1 MPKLTFIEKDG
12 NRKEVD
18 APNGLSVMEI
28 AHKFDVDIEGACEGS
43 LACATCHVI
52 VSSDWFDRLDPPSE
66 DEEDMLDLAFGLTET
81 SRLGCQIIMSDE
93 LDGLE
98 VALPKDD
105 MPNLLLD

>member
-18 APNGLSVMEI
+18 APNGLSIMEI
-28 AHKFDVDIEGACEGS
+28 AHRFDVDIEGACEGS

-52 VSSDWFDRLDPPSE
+52 VDPDWFDRLDPPSE

-93 LDGLE
+93 LNGLE

-105 MPNLLLD
+105 VPNLMID